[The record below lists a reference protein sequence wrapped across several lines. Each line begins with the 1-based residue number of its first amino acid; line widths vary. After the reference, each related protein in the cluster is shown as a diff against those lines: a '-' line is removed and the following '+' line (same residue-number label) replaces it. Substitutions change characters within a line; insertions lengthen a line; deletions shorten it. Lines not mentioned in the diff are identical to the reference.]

1 MFHNEPKKTD
11 GVGWDGLQSC
21 FRSLR
26 THHPP
31 GGQTCCHPR
40 ARQQL
45 KETALLVSK
54 RHRTSISNYL
64 EGLPV
69 CLFDTRTRITGV
81 TWVLGPKVAALFQD
95 ELRKLVRKEAPKAC
109 APAACISE
117 EGFLG
122 DYVRDGP
129 LPRFFLV

>member
-1 MFHNEPKKTD
+1 MVWAGMVCSPASGHYALTI
-11 GVGWDGLQSC
+11 LQEGK
-21 FRSLR
+21 
-26 THHPP
+26 HAAI
-31 GGQTCCHPR
+31 QTR

-54 RHRTSISNYL
+54 RHRTSISDNYL

-129 LPRFFLV
+129 LPRFF